1 MLPVRDFEQG
11 GFVLMA
17 TAYGI
22 VKKTLLTD
30 YSRPRSTGIIAV
42 DLLAD
47 DQLVGVDITDGEQ
60 DVMLFT
66 SGGKVIRFNE
76 AQVRPM
82 GRAARGVKGIQLG
95 KGQRVISQIIPRGG
109 CVLSA
114 TGNGFGKR
122 TAIDEYRLQ
131 GRGGQGVI
139 AMQTGARN
147 GPLVSAILVNEDD
160 DMMLITDGGTL
171 VRTRVAEV
179 PVLGRNTQ
187 GVKLISLS
195 EGEKLV
201 GIEPII
207 EEEEE

>member
-1 MLPVRDFEQG
+1 
-11 GFVLMA
+11 
-17 TAYGI
+17 
-22 VKKTLLTD
+22 
-30 YSRPRSTGIIAV
+30 
-42 DLLAD
+42 
-47 DQLVGVDITDGEQ
+47 
-60 DVMLFT
+60 
-66 SGGKVIRFNE
+66 VIRFNE
-76 AQVRPM
+76 AQGRPM
-82 GRAARGVKGIQLG
+82 GRAARGVKGIQPG

-122 TAIDEYRLQ
+122 TAMDEYRLQ

-147 GPLVSAILVNEDD
+147 GPLVSAIFVNEDD
-160 DMMLITDGGTL
+160 EMMLITDGGTL